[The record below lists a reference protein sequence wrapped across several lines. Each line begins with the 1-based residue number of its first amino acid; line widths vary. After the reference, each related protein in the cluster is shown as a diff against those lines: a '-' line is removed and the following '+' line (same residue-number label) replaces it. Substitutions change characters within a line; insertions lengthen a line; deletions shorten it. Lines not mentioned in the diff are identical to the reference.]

1 MRWLQLDTWLGVKWS
16 NVGYCHHSRGCKVAA
31 PDLHG
36 VNGITKDKEGRIF
49 IGSSKSGQIYVADQ
63 QADNSLV
70 ITDVIKV
77 GRSSGFILM

>member
-1 MRWLQLDTWLGVKWS
+1 M
-16 NVGYCHHSRGCKVAA
+16 
-31 PDLHG
+31 
-36 VNGITKDKEGRIF
+36 NGITKDKEGHIF

-77 GRSSGFILM
+77 GRSSGLILMQAWKKLTLGHLQIGR